1 MREKISG
8 SSLVQEPVTLTSDVK
23 HRKQRSR
30 HYRPQTLKT
39 ATTET
44 KKKLDRFLLR
54 VKPEYPALL
63 GFSLIRKSK
72 DFN

>member
-1 MREKISG
+1 MREKTSG

-44 KKKLDRFLLR
+44 KKNLTGFYSELNPNILLFW
-54 VKPEYPALL
+54 ALVW
-63 GFSLIRKSK
+63 
-72 DFN
+72 